1 MSIYKSLMLSSSQIT
16 RWTDVSP
23 KLLKRSLRRVG
34 NYLLSITNAAQTTS
48 LLIINSHLHGVV
60 MFQLWIKQTCTWLH
74 PDCGTLIVLALGI
87 ISVMF
92 VCLGELHASILFS
105 SIQLTFSGYLGTW
118 KGGKTYPSLI
128 VVRLQSIRNLAEIN
142 CCWSQHLTHF

>member
-16 RWTDVSP
+16 RWTDDPP
-23 KLLKRSLRRVG
+23 KPLKRSLRRVG

-60 MFQLWIKQTCTWLH
+60 TFQLWIKQTCTWLH

-92 VCLGELHASILFS
+92 MCLEELHASILFS